1 MRHEKQKKMS
11 NIIAWLTGGLI
22 KEVGSVIDSL
32 TTTKEEKLEIK
43 KQLQVIL
50 EKAEANAQVEVTAR
64 WKSDMSSDSFLSKNI
79 RPMVLIYLTFV
90 FSALAFAD
98 GNIGEFEIATEYI
111 PIFQTLLVTVY
122 GAYFVGR
129 SWEKGRKIM
138 NNKDK

>member
-1 MRHEKQKKMS
+1 MS
-11 NIIAWLTGGLI
+11 KIISWLTGGLI

-50 EKAEANAQVEVTAR
+50 EKAEANAQTEITSR
-64 WKSDMSSDSFLSKNI
+64 WKSDMGSDSFLSKNI
-79 RPMVLIYLTFV
+79 RPMVLIYLTFI
-90 FSALAFAD
+90 FSVLAFAD
-98 GNIGEFEIATEYI
+98 GNIGQFKIAEAYI

-138 NNKDK
+138 NNKTNKQ

>member
-1 MRHEKQKKMS
+1 MS
-11 NIIAWLTGGLI
+11 KIIAWLTGGVI
-22 KEVGSVIDSL
+22 KQVGDVIDKL

-50 EKAEANAQVEVTAR
+50 EAAESNAQKEVTSR
-64 WKSDMSSDSFLSKNI
+64 WESDMASDSFLSKNI

-129 SWEKGRKIM
+129 SWEKSKRITTKKQT
-138 NNKDK
+138 NNGSIL

>member
-1 MRHEKQKKMS
+1 MCK
-11 NIIAWLTGGLI
+11 IISWLTGGLI

-79 RPMVLIYLTFV
+79 RPMVLIYLTFI
-90 FSALAFAD
+90 FSVLAFAD
-98 GNIGEFEIATEYI
+98 GNIGHFKIAEAYI

-129 SWEKGRKIM
+129 SWEKSRKIM
-138 NNKDK
+138 NNKTKE

>member
-1 MRHEKQKKMS
+1 MS
-11 NIIAWLTGGLI
+11 KIISWLTGGLI

-79 RPMVLIYLTFV
+79 RPMVLIYLTFI
-90 FSALAFAD
+90 FSVLAFAD
-98 GNIGEFEIATEYI
+98 GNIGQFKIAEAYI

-138 NNKDK
+138 SNKEK

>member
-1 MRHEKQKKMS
+1 MS
-11 NIIAWLTGGLI
+11 KIISWLTGGLI
-22 KEVGSVIDSL
+22 KEIGKVIDSL
-32 TTTKEEKLEIK
+32 TTTKEEKLDIK

-79 RPMVLIYLTFV
+79 RPMVLIYLTFI
-90 FSALAFAD
+90 FSVLAFAD
-98 GNIGEFEIATEYI
+98 GNIGEFKIATEYI

>member
-1 MRHEKQKKMS
+1 MS
-11 NIIAWLTGGLI
+11 KIISWLTGGLI
-22 KEVGSVIDSL
+22 KEVGNVIDSL

-50 EKAEANAQVEVTAR
+50 EKAEANAQVEVTSR

-79 RPMVLIYLTFV
+79 RPMVLIYLTFI
-90 FSALAFAD
+90 FSVLAFAD
-98 GNIGEFEIATEYI
+98 GNIGQFKIAEAYI

-129 SWEKGRKIM
+129 SWEKSRKIM
-138 NNKDK
+138 NNKNK

>member
-1 MRHEKQKKMS
+1 MS
-11 NIIAWLTGGLI
+11 KIISWLTGGLI

-50 EKAEANAQVEVTAR
+50 EKAEANAQAEVTSR

-79 RPMVLIYLTFV
+79 RPMVLIYLTFI
-90 FSALAFAD
+90 FSVLAFAD
-98 GNIGEFEIATEYI
+98 GNIGHFKIATEYI

-122 GAYFVGR
+122 GAYFLGR
-129 SWEKGRKIM
+129 S
-138 NNKDK
+138 

>member
-1 MRHEKQKKMS
+1 MS
-11 NIIAWLTGGLI
+11 KIISWLTGGLI

>member
-1 MRHEKQKKMS
+1 MNK
-11 NIIAWLTGGLI
+11 IISWLTGGLI
-22 KEVGSVIDSL
+22 KEIGSVIDSL

-79 RPMVLIYLTFV
+79 RPMVLIYLTFI
-90 FSALAFAD
+90 FSVLAFAD
-98 GNIGEFEIATEYI
+98 GNIGHFKIAAEYI

-129 SWEKGRKIM
+129 SWEKSRKIM
-138 NNKDK
+138 NNKTKE

>member
-1 MRHEKQKKMS
+1 MS
-11 NIIAWLTGGLI
+11 KIISWLTGGLV
-22 KEVGSVIDSL
+22 KEVGDVIDKL

-43 KQLQVIL
+43 NQLQVIL
-50 EKAEANAQVEVTAR
+50 EKAEANAQTEITSR

-79 RPMVLIYLTFV
+79 RPMVLIYLTFI
-90 FSALAFAD
+90 FSVLAFAD
-98 GNIGEFEIATEYI
+98 GNIGQFKIAEAYI

-138 NNKDK
+138 NNKINKQ

>member
-1 MRHEKQKKMS
+1 MS
-11 NIIAWLTGGLI
+11 KIISWLTGGLI
-22 KEVGSVIDSL
+22 KEVGKVIDSL

-79 RPMVLIYLTFV
+79 RPMVLIYLTFI
-90 FSALAFAD
+90 FSVLAFAD
-98 GNIGEFEIATEYI
+98 GNIGEFKIATEYI

-138 NNKDK
+138 NNNTK

>member
-1 MRHEKQKKMS
+1 MS
-11 NIIAWLTGGLI
+11 KIISWLTGGLI

-50 EKAEANAQVEVTAR
+50 EKAEANAQAEVTSR

-79 RPMVLIYLTFV
+79 RPMVLIYLTFI
-90 FSALAFAD
+90 FSVLAFAD
-98 GNIGEFEIATEYI
+98 GNIGHFKIATEYI

-129 SWEKGRKIM
+129 SWEKSRKIM
-138 NNKDK
+138 NNKTNKQ

>member
-1 MRHEKQKKMS
+1 MS
-11 NIIAWLTGGLI
+11 KIISWLTGGLI

-50 EKAEANAQVEVTAR
+50 EKAEANAQAEVTAR

-79 RPMVLIYLTFV
+79 RPMVLIYLTFI
-90 FSALAFAD
+90 FSVLAFAD
-98 GNIGEFEIATEYI
+98 GNIGHFKIAAEYI

-129 SWEKGRKIM
+129 SWEKSRKIM
-138 NNKDK
+138 NNKTKE

>member
-1 MRHEKQKKMS
+1 MS
-11 NIIAWLTGGLI
+11 KIISWLTGGLI
-22 KEVGSVIDSL
+22 KEVGKVIDSL

-79 RPMVLIYLTFV
+79 RPMVLIYLTFI
-90 FSALAFAD
+90 FSVLAFAD
-98 GNIGEFEIATEYI
+98 GNIGQFKIAEAYI

-138 NNKDK
+138 NNNNK

>member
-1 MRHEKQKKMS
+1 MS
-11 NIIAWLTGGLI
+11 KIISWLTGGLI
-22 KEVGSVIDSL
+22 KEVGNVIDSL

-50 EKAEANAQVEVTAR
+50 EKAEANAQVEVTSR

-79 RPMVLIYLTFV
+79 RPMVLIYLTFI
-90 FSALAFAD
+90 FSVLAFAD
-98 GNIGEFEIATEYI
+98 GNIGQFKIAEAYI

>member
-1 MRHEKQKKMS
+1 MS
-11 NIIAWLTGGLI
+11 KIISWLTGVLI
-22 KEVGSVIDSL
+22 KEVGKVIDSL

-50 EKAEANAQVEVTAR
+50 EKAEANAQVEVTSR

-90 FSALAFAD
+90 FSLLAFAD
-98 GNIGEFEIATEYI
+98 GNIGEFKIATEYI

>member
-1 MRHEKQKKMS
+1 MS
-11 NIIAWLTGGLI
+11 KIISWLTGGLI

-43 KQLQVIL
+43 KQLKVIL
-50 EKAEANAQVEVTAR
+50 EKAEANAQAEVTSR

-79 RPMVLIYLTFV
+79 RPMVLIYLTFI
-90 FSALAFAD
+90 FSVLAFAD
-98 GNIGEFEIATEYI
+98 GNIGQFKIAEAYI

-138 NNKDK
+138 NNKTNKQ

>member
-1 MRHEKQKKMS
+1 MS
-11 NIIAWLTGGLI
+11 KIISWLTGGLI

-50 EKAEANAQVEVTAR
+50 EKAEANAQAEVTSR

-79 RPMVLIYLTFV
+79 RPMVLIYLTFI
-90 FSALAFAD
+90 FSVLAFAD
-98 GNIGEFEIATEYI
+98 GNIGHFKIATEYI

-129 SWEKGRKIM
+129 SWEKSRRIM
-138 NNKDK
+138 NNKTNKQ

>member
-1 MRHEKQKKMS
+1 MS
-11 NIIAWLTGGLI
+11 KIISWLTGGLI
-22 KEVGSVIDSL
+22 KEVGNVIDSL

-50 EKAEANAQVEVTAR
+50 EKAEANAQAEVTSR
-64 WKSDMSSDSFLSKNI
+64 WKSDMASDSSLSKNI

-90 FSALAFAD
+90 FSVLAFAD
-98 GNIGEFEIATEYI
+98 GNIGEFTIAEEYI

-129 SWEKGRKIM
+129 SWEKGRKII
-138 NNKDK
+138 NNKINKE